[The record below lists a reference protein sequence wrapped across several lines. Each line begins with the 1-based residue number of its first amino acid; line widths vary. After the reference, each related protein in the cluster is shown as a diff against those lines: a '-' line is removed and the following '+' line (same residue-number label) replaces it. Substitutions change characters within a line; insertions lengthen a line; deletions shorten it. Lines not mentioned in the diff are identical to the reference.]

1 MFENTSLYTVYAD
14 DSAFFVFIK
23 KKKKKKKTTKS
34 PKNVTGVVCTIFDM
48 HQTSSTHT
56 GMWACD

>member
-23 KKKKKKKTTKS
+23 KEKKKNTKS
-34 PKNVTGVVCTIFDM
+34 PKNVTEVVCTIFDM

-56 GMWACD
+56 GMWACE